1 MSHDSFSVCNAKIAN
16 QETQTKFFHKNSR
29 FFIILKYLPGLSQPR
44 QIDFI
49 KLRRIIVVLQK
60 HCHINRGIDNTPVN
74 TQIVIV
80 QHKRIRNVIIR
91 TGKDIV
97 QCPMLR
103 IVFSRL
109 HFYRQHTALHLYD
122 KIQFTAFL
130 VVVVVCVEPV
140 RRQFLRHGILIDRA
154 IIDVA
159 SPFNNAQLDA
169 FSILCGEQPHITL
182 K

>member
-29 FFIILKYLPGLSQPR
+29 FYY
-44 QIDFI
+44 
-49 KLRRIIVVLQK
+49 
-60 HCHINRGIDNTPVN
+60 
-74 TQIVIV
+74 TQIFTWPIPTPSNRFYKTQAHHCRAPETLSYKPGHR
-80 QHKRIRNVIIR
+80 QHARQHADCHCSAQAHTECHNPHRQ
-91 TGKDIV
+91 GH
-97 QCPMLR
+97 CSMPELR